1 MSNLQTTLDKMQDV
15 LASLS
20 AVLEEEQQQLAA
32 GSINSNLLQR
42 ITEDKSALLS
52 TLNYLDEMRRTAE
65 QSQATA
71 APYRGQNDMARRWDS
86 IQQHTRRLQDANVHN
101 GMLLQHQIRYTE
113 NALEVL
119 KPHQTQAFYG
129 PDGMGKGQATLS
141 RKA

>member
-1 MSNLQTTLDKMQDV
+1 MSNLQTTLDKMQDM

-20 AVLEEEQQQLAA
+20 AVLEEEQQQLAS
-32 GSINSNLLQR
+32 GNINSNLLQR

-65 QSQATA
+65 KSQSVS
-71 APYRGQNDMARRWDS
+71 APYRGQNDMARRWDV
-86 IQQHTRRLQDANVHN
+86 IQQHSRRLQDANVHN
-101 GMLLQHQIRYTE
+101 GMLLQHQIRYTQD
-113 NALEVL
+113 ALEVL

>member
-32 GSINSNLLQR
+32 GNINSNLLQR

-65 QSQATA
+65 QNQATS

-86 IQQHTRRLQDANVHN
+86 IQQHSRRLQDANVHN

>member
-32 GSINSNLLQR
+32 GNINSNLLQR

-65 QSQATA
+65 QSQATS
-71 APYRGQNDMARRWDS
+71 APYRGQNDMARRWDT
-86 IQQHTRRLQDANVHN
+86 IQQHSRRLQDANVHN
-101 GMLLQHQIRYTE
+101 GLLLQHQIRYTQD
-113 NALEVL
+113 ALDVL

-129 PDGMGKGQATLS
+129 RMGWV
-141 RKA
+141 KARRR

>member
-1 MSNLQTTLDKMQDV
+1 MSNLLTTLDKMQDV

-20 AVLEEEQQQLAA
+20 TLLEEEQQQLAA
-32 GSINSNLLQR
+32 GNINSNLLQR
-42 ITEDKSALLS
+42 ITEDKGALLS

-65 QSQATA
+65 QSLATS
-71 APYRGQNDMARRWDS
+71 APYRGQSDMASRWQR

-101 GMLLQHQIRYTE
+101 GLLLQHQIRDTQDS
-113 NALEVL
+113 LDVL

-129 PDGMGKGQATLS
+129 PEGMGKGQATLS

>member
-32 GSINSNLLQR
+32 GNINSNLLQR

-65 QSQATA
+65 QSQATS
-71 APYRGQNDMARRWDS
+71 APYRGQNDMARRWDT
-86 IQQHTRRLQDANVHN
+86 IQQHSRRLQDANVHN
-101 GMLLQHQIRYTE
+101 GLLLQHQIRYTQD
-113 NALEVL
+113 ALDVL
-119 KPHQTQAFYG
+119 KPHQTQAFTAR
-129 PDGMGKGQATLS
+129 MGWV
-141 RKA
+141 KARRR

>member
-101 GMLLQHQIRYTE
+101 GLLLQHQIRYTE

-129 PDGMGKGQATLS
+129 PDGLGKGQATLS
-141 RKA
+141 RKG